1 MTRPTRASVII
12 PLFNKAEF
20 IVEAISSAIAQGP
33 CVGEIIII
41 DDGSTDAGPSLV
53 KDIAKRDARIRLI
66 SQPNG
71 GVSSARNAGIR
82 AAKEEIITFLD
93 ADDWYFPGYID
104 TILWLTKL
112 HQTASMVCCG
122 YTAFYPGN
130 INEIRTLK
138 PAGNSSWSG
147 VLTNFYH
154 DWSKS
159 SFTCT
164 NSIGL
169 RRKTVLANNIQ
180 FPEGEGLGEDQDVW
194 FRMAEIGDVVY
205 RNEPL
210 VAYRM
215 DVIGSATHQKLPMD
229 ILPCYQRLF
238 ERLKRGEVPAHMVHG
253 AQRLFASHLL
263 NIANTRLQA
272 GNTNGAWDML
282 TDPRTRS
289 NPTYLAKSLVKY
301 AAARLA
307 SNAIT
312 S

>member
-33 CVGEIIII
+33 CVGEIIVI

-82 AAKEEIITFLD
+82 AAKEEIIAFLD
-93 ADDWYFPGYID
+93 ADDWYLPSYIE
-104 TILWLTKL
+104 TMLKL
-112 HQTASMVCCG
+112 AKSYSKASMVCSG
-122 YTAFYPGN
+122 YIADFPSG
-130 INEIRTLK
+130 IKQQRLLK
-138 PAGNSSWSG
+138 ASRHQTWSG
-147 VLTNFYH
+147 LVTDFYRN
-154 DWSKS
+154 WNKK
-159 SFTCT
+159 SFTFT
-164 NSIGL
+164 SAITL
-169 RRKTVLANNIQ
+169 RRETIIKSDIW
-180 FPEGEGLGEDQDVW
+180 FPEGEKLGEDQDVW
-194 FRMAEIGDVVY
+194 FRMAEIGDVAY
-205 RNEPL
+205 RNAPL

-229 ILPCYQRLF
+229 ILPSYQRLF

-272 GNTNGAWDML
+272 GNPKGAWDML

-301 AAARLA
+301 AGARLA